1 MAALIGLGHTVTAPR
16 LDINTPSLSLAAEFA
31 PWDSSSFGLSVA
43 QIERVVVNDPI
54 GARRDIVSL
63 QNWLSDNGI
72 ALASCRLPHD
82 RLDESFLLEALQFRF
97 VEMVY
102 GMGLDLDKMT
112 DEPTGAID
120 WTLATAADLP
130 ALQAIA
136 AGAFV
141 TGRWNVD
148 HRVGPVL
155 AGRRYAAWVERSLD
169 NHQHQVLKAEVDG
182 CLAGFFIVEPVGTA
196 AAYWHLTAMAEEFQ
210 GQGLGARLWRAMA
223 ARHRRDGLRQVQ
235 TTISARNVPVLN
247 LYAKLGWRF
256 KQCQMTFHWAAQD
269 RGVQIA

>member
-1 MAALIGLGHTVTAPR
+1 MTAAR
-16 LDINTPSLSLAAEFA
+16 LDIDTPSLSLAADLV
-31 PWDSSSFGLSVA
+31 PWDSSSFGLRVA
-43 QIERVVVNDPI
+43 QIEGVAVNDRI
-54 GARRDIVSL
+54 GARRDIVLL
-63 QNWLSDNGI
+63 QKWLADNGV

-102 GMGLDLDKMT
+102 SMALDLDKLA
-112 DEPTGAID
+112 DEPTGYID
-120 WTLATAADLP
+120 WTLASTADLL

-169 NHQHQVLKAEVDG
+169 NPQHQVLKAVVDG
-182 CLAGFFIVEPVGTA
+182 RVAGFFIVEPVGTE
-196 AAYWHLTAMAEEFQ
+196 AAYWHLTAMAEDFQ
-210 GQGLGARLWRAMA
+210 GQGLGAQLWRAMA

-269 RGVQIA
+269 GGVPIA